1 MLKKYITYMDYNGVA
16 RKEAFYFN
24 LSRSELI
31 KMQLSTEGGMEEY
44 LQRVIDTH
52 DNRKLFELF
61 DQLIKMSYGIKSED
75 GKRFIKSEKLT
86 EEFAQTEAY
95 TELLL
100 ELMGDDST
108 NAVLEFVKGIMP
120 LDGIPEEEINAAM
133 AEATAK
139 IDAVT
144 PDKVVP
150 ITGA

>member
-1 MLKKYITYMDYNGVA
+1 MLKKYITYTDYNGVA

-108 NAVLEFVKGIMP
+108 NAVLEFVKGVMP

>member
-1 MLKKYITYMDYNGVA
+1 MLKKYISYTDYNGVA

-24 LSRSELI
+24 LSKAELV
-31 KMQLSTEGGMEEY
+31 KMQMSTEGGMEEY
-44 LQRVIDTH
+44 LQRIIDTH

-75 GKRFIKSEKLT
+75 GRRFTKSEKIT
-86 EEFAQTEAY
+86 EEFCQTEAY

-100 ELMGDDST
+100 ELMGDDSAH
-108 NAVLEFVKGIMP
+108 AVLDFVKGIMP
-120 LDGIPEEEINAAM
+120 LDGISEEEIDAAV
-133 AEATAK
+133 AQATAK
-139 IDAVT
+139 VDAAA

>member
-1 MLKKYITYMDYNGVA
+1 MLKKYITYTDYNGVA

-108 NAVLEFVKGIMP
+108 NAVLEFVKGVMP

-150 ITGA
+150 IAGA

>member
-1 MLKKYITYMDYNGVA
+1 MLKKYITYTDYNGVV

-24 LSRSELI
+24 LSKAELV
-31 KMQLSTEGGMEEY
+31 KMEMSTEGGMEEY
-44 LQRVIDTH
+44 LQRIIDTH

-61 DQLIKMSYGIKSED
+61 DQLITMSYGIKSED
-75 GKRFIKSEKLT
+75 GKRFIKSAKIT
-86 EEFAQTEAY
+86 EEFTQTEAY

-100 ELMGDDST
+100 ELMGEDST
-108 NAVLEFVKGIMP
+108 KAVLEFVKGVMP
-120 LDGIPEEEINAAM
+120 LDGVPEADINAAM

-150 ITGA
+150 ITGE